1 MFKAEHLFLEN
12 IYIEKE
18 MKCMGIDNFEIYC
31 KKLNKI
37 LDELDSFCD
46 SIESEILSSSRIG
59 EQDPEIEN
67 IIDRIKKIKTC
78 REDES
83 KATKEKTIA
92 FLYQHAIN
100 FLPTEKI
107 QGDFPISEKFLP
119 NMISIV
125 KNKFVIHHSHVTGNI
140 IGYAHD
146 FCNQRCRES
155 YYTIPVFCTQSIQV

>member
-12 IYIEKE
+12 IYSEKE

-46 SIESEILSSSRIG
+46 SIASENLSSNRIG

-67 IIDRIKKIKTC
+67 IIDRRKKIQTC
-78 REDES
+78 RKDEG
-83 KATKEKTIA
+83 KATKEKAVA
-92 FLYQHAIN
+92 FLYQHVIN
-100 FLPTEKI
+100 FIPTDKI
-107 QGDFPISEKFLP
+107 QGDFPISEKSLP

-125 KNKFVIHHSHVTGNI
+125 KNKFVIHHSHVAGNI
-140 IGYAHD
+140 IGYVHV
-146 FCNQRCRES
+146 FCN
-155 YYTIPVFCTQSIQV
+155 